1 MNRKRLYIIWGL
13 LILASVLIVMIF
25 NDRDRSKKSGYKDGV
40 EYIDPDTIVLN
51 NSGAKV
57 SFSEVILS
65 GPQET
70 RKLVVMEQEAEVSA
84 TIDKSKIKNLD
95 FDIFKQNQTVRYK
108 AKGSFIVN
116 LDSLKPEDIV
126 DDRDS
131 KTLTIRIKHPELDTI
146 EIDPHKISIGEQRN
160 GFLAFGKLELSVND
174 YVALEQELQ
183 GKLKTRLDISANGQ
197 EADDNALEMV
207 KAIYEPVVHAI
218 DPDYKVVIEF
228 QPGKE

>member
-1 MNRKRLYIIWGL
+1 MNRKKLVIIWVL
-13 LILASVLIVMIF
+13 LFLASVIIFIVF
-25 NDRDRSKKSGYKDGV
+25 KDNGRSRKSEYKDGV

-65 GPQET
+65 GPSET

-95 FDIFKQNQTVRYK
+95 FDFLKQNQTVSYK

-116 LDSLKPEDIV
+116 LDSLTQEDIV
-126 DDRDS
+126 DDRDN

-146 EIDPHKISIGEQRN
+146 EIDPHKITIGEQKN

-174 YVALEQELQ
+174 YVSLEQELQ
-183 GKLKTRLDISANGQ
+183 GRLKAVLDISANGQ
-197 EADDNALEMV
+197 EADDNALKMV
-207 KAIYEPVVHAI
+207 KAIYEPVVLAI